1 MSSLDMDKIVAAIG
15 VDFDD
20 LSSEGL
26 DAIIAEIGRQ
36 IAEKLEKLGRA
47 HGHDIVKDITQAD
60 AAMVREWTGAPEE
73 TAAEVKAV
81 FDAGVKGWTAPPITT
96 TGT

>member
-1 MSSLDMDKIVAAIG
+1 MSSLDMDKIDAAWQLAVESERPG
-15 VDFDD
+15 FDAVVT
-20 LSSEGL
+20 EV
-26 DAIIAEIGRQ
+26 GRQ

-47 HGHDIVKDITQAD
+47 HSHDIVEDITQAD

-73 TAAEVKAV
+73 TAAEVKAA